1 MMEETKPLH
10 NPELLAAVER
20 MNREQS
26 RESRE
31 AVLDL
36 VISTARFLAPVTIT
50 PAPDGNLDEGTIIQ
64 FQLLANQEHQPF
76 FPAFT
81 GWEELRKLCGP
92 KNQQTLVLSFPD
104 YAKMVLQDGRAA
116 GFVIDPF
123 GCCLSFD
130 RPMLEHLVRRRQE
143 KFPQL

>member
-1 MMEETKPLH
+1 MNESL
-10 NPELLAAVER
+10 NNQALLAAVER
-20 MNREQS
+20 MEKEGS

-36 VISTARFLAPVTIT
+36 IITTARFLAPADIQ
-50 PAPDGNLDEGTIIQ
+50 EGKETQIN
-64 FQLLANQEHQPF
+64 FQLIPNQDGQVF

-92 KNQQTLVLSFPD
+92 KNQQTLLLCFDD
-104 YAKMVLQDGRAA
+104 YATMVLRDKRAA
-116 GFVIDPF
+116 GLVVDPF

-130 RPMLEHLVRRRQE
+130 RTMIAHLAIR
-143 KFPQL
+143 KDSMGKPPQ

>member
-1 MMEETKPLH
+1 MNESLNNQALLSAVARMEKEG
-10 NPELLAAVER
+10 
-20 MNREQS
+20 S

-36 VISTARFLAPVTIT
+36 IITTARFLAPADIQ
-50 PAPDGNLDEGTIIQ
+50 EGKETQIN
-64 FQLLANQEHQPF
+64 FQLIPNQDGQVF

-92 KNQQTLVLSFPD
+92 KNQQTLLLCFDD
-104 YAKMVLQDGRAA
+104 YATMVLRDKRAA
-116 GFVIDPF
+116 GLVVDPF

-130 RPMLEHLVRRRQE
+130 RTMIAHLAIR
-143 KFPQL
+143 KDSMGKPPQ